1 MKTQNSRMLSLAAAA
16 VLSAIAAAPAHAAKI
31 KPNAPPT
38 LWSIEAEAQTA
49 AAKAA
54 AKIVQIC
61 ADAAIQAG
69 FSRGLP
75 EVDGQP
81 CVIIGRRPV
90 NKGELFAARCRINQT
105 RFFVDSV
112 RTGDP
117 SSDFVVVTT
126 IETRAAGGKRF
137 EQQIRYRKLAPACPA
152 GWAIGDA
159 GSAGSIT
166 LKNSITGAAH
176 ELPTPIA
183 AAR

>member
-1 MKTQNSRMLSLAAAA
+1 MTLNASRTLTLAAAA
-16 VLSAIAAAPAHAAKI
+16 ALAAAGSAHAAKI
-31 KPNAPPT
+31 KPNAPAA
-38 LWSIEAEAQTA
+38 LWSIEAEGQTA

-75 EVDGQP
+75 EIDGKP
-81 CVIIGRRPV
+81 CVITGRPV
-90 NKGELFAARCRINQT
+90 NKDELFAARCRVDQT
-105 RFFVDSV
+105 RFFVNSV

-126 IETRAAGGKRF
+126 METRAAGGKRF
-137 EQQIRYRKLAPACPA
+137 EQQIHYRKLAPACPA
-152 GWAIGDA
+152 GWTIGDA
-159 GSAGSIT
+159 GSAGATT
-166 LKNSITGAAH
+166 LKNSITGATHA
-176 ELPTPIA
+176 LPAPIA

>member
-1 MKTQNSRMLSLAAAA
+1 MALNASSILTLAA
-16 VLSAIAAAPAHAAKI
+16 VGAIAAAASAHAAQI

-38 LWSIEAEAQTA
+38 LWSIEPEAQA
-49 AAKAA
+49 AA

-75 EVDGQP
+75 EVGGKP

-90 NKGELFAARCRINQT
+90 NKDELFAARCRVDQT

-117 SSDFVVVTT
+117 SSDFVVDTT

-137 EQQIRYRKLAPACPA
+137 EQRLHFRKLAAACPA
-152 GWAIGDA
+152 GWGIGDA
-159 GSAGSIT
+159 GSAGSST

-176 ELPTPIA
+176 ELPAPIA